1 VVWGLSLLL
10 LIKQNDLGSALL
22 FLGIFLAMVYVGTA
36 RAFYPVS
43 GILLFS
49 VGAFLAFHLFPHV
62 RDRTEIW
69 LDPWAHASGSGFQ
82 LVQGL
87 IALAVGGVGGQGL
100 GQGSPGYVP
109 VVTTDFILA
118 GIGEELGLA
127 GICVLLA
134 LILFVVFRGL
144 SVAIRRTDGFEK
156 LLAAGLMAVLAIQT
170 IVIVGG
176 TTRLMP
182 LTGVPLPF
190 LSYGGSSALADYV
203 IVSLLLRISAAPE
216 GT

>member
-1 VVWGLSLLL
+1 
-10 LIKQNDLGSALL
+10 
-22 FLGIFLAMVYVGTA
+22 MVYIGTA

-43 GILLFS
+43 GIVLFS

-62 RDRTEIW
+62 RDRTEVW
-69 LDPWAHASGSGFQ
+69 LDPWAHSSTSGFQ

-100 GQGSPGYVP
+100 GQGAPYHVP

-118 GIGEELGLA
+118 AIGEELGLA
-127 GICVLLA
+127 GICALLG
-134 LILFVVFRGL
+134 LILFIVFRGMA
-144 SVAIRRTDGFEK
+144 VAISRQDGFEK
-156 LLAAGLMAVLAIQT
+156 LLAAGLMAMLAIQT

-203 IVSLLLRISAAPE
+203 MVSLLLRVSAVRE
-216 GT
+216 VV

>member
-1 VVWGLSLLL
+1 
-10 LIKQNDLGSALL
+10 
-22 FLGIFLAMVYVGTA
+22 
-36 RAFYPVS
+36 
-43 GILLFS
+43 
-49 VGAFLAFHLFPHV
+49 
-62 RDRTEIW
+62 
-69 LDPWAHASGSGFQ
+69 
-82 LVQGL
+82 
-87 IALAVGGVGGQGL
+87 
-100 GQGSPGYVP
+100 

-118 GIGEELGLA
+118 AIGEELGLA

-144 SVAIRRTDGFEK
+144 SVAIRRVDGFEK